1 MCFAYTR
8 TKTYKSMKHK
18 KYCWLTRDMT
28 VEPSVYLVAACLPT
42 MHHIVAAATPN
53 IISQW
58 LSQKLAWLSRLGKT
72 SGKTSLGSEPHEA
85 PCGATDF
92 NPYVG
97 DADVE
102 ALGQEAK
109 VEAMELQVVENGRR
123 LSKIEGIMV
132 TQEVKVTHEDRI
144 ASVIGF

>member
-1 MCFAYTR
+1 MA
-8 TKTYKSMKHK
+8 
-18 KYCWLTRDMT
+18 

-42 MHHIVAAATPN
+42 MHHIVAAATPRL
-53 IISQW
+53 ISRW
-58 LSQKLAWLSRLGKT
+58 MATKLAWLSRLGKT
-72 SGKTSLGSEPHEA
+72 SGKTSLGSEPHQG
-85 PCGATDF
+85 PGACSAADF

-97 DADVE
+97 NDVDLE

-109 VEAMELQVVENGRR
+109 VEAMGLQVVDDGRRR